1 MTTSLSLSSLFV
13 SIGKWGKGRQG
24 KGSSSS
30 SKSSSGDC
38 PCGNSGV
45 RRLTLSYNHTKVV
58 EKGLETL
65 VAPDIPWKN
74 CYIYAY
80 DSKSDGIDDYFY
92 PKPTQYEGQGESEIN
107 FRRVD
112 PDDGSN
118 VEVDIDWFP
127 HKITNTEV
135 YLVCNGK
142 LSGDGVPMA
151 KWNFHTS
158 CSDDELLGSH
168 GERHGDS
175 SSKSSSSDY
184 VDPTAPPVITS
195 DKLFPLTVTLWA
207 GGMDG
212 YDKDGYV
219 PPNDA
224 AVCTET
230 TNHPTMSPAPSTS
243 MEPTNK
249 SCERPLRDCEQL
261 CDDPFPIDYIPSISR
276 PSGDGHSKS
285 KSGKGKGGKGGKG
298 GSWSWWGSGKGKGG
312 KGKGGSKYKCECD
325 KDKGVRRITFELH
338 EGRMQD
344 CTFYLRSGKNADE
357 RIPMGNCT
365 STEDNKYC
373 EPDGYYYK
381 ADIRPGNYRTVL
393 FAQKYND
400 VLLLIE
406 GKEEFENGDEDKP
419 TQFWKYHTSCSDE
432 ELAGS
437 VGKFVG
443 DNAFLEYYFFVK
455 DWSDSE
461 IVTCNSASVTK
472 HHQWFDHETCIELEE
487 AYFQGRSMCDMSQT
501 TAADLKKNPRFL
513 RHLVKYKDFTKEGPS
528 IELWNGWNLA
538 ASNETCAAD
547 EDDKWAISY
556 EYFQTHV
563 GSKRETGK
571 DYGAD
576 VGTADKV
583 MCTFD
588 NILQKD
594 VATIWM
600 WVNAGDFISE
610 SPYLDFDDSNGYCA
624 LKFTIICGD
633 HGYEPNLATDVR
645 MAPSTQTD
653 FTCREML
660 ALGDHADWNDFKQF
674 GYKNLLKEEGDF
686 KCEVKEGKK
695 YIKKISFK
703 QYFSSSGKVRSKGYR
718 RQMRTL
724 EGSTEV
730 LKTAVATAVP
740 KASAAE
746 SNGIMDMSADSSHDA
761 TQERKLWGTWWG
773 TYSYWHDGGDGHTYD
788 GWWHDSSSDDF
799 EAVED
804 VPGHLTRKWFEDN
817 GEKFQHYKWIVDGP
831 VSNTYENS
839 GCRLGDGTRGNE
851 GSDYDKESK
860 SEDDCRRDCLGDDQ
874 CTGWES
880 SSDGHCEIWRSVIN
894 VHHTDMSSVS
904 GLSCHIKVD
913 EFNTYENS
921 GCRLGD
927 GTKGIEDSDYDKES
941 KSEDEC
947 RLDCLGDDQCT
958 GWESSSNGHCEIWH
972 SDINAHHTDMSSV
985 SGLSCHIKKVDW
997 NVSCERKFSINYR
1010 WEMGDQD
1017 ISSSYRCESEK
1028 DGKKCMEKYDTID
1041 KMHCE
1046 SDGFARIK
1054 IWAYHGS
1061 EKIKDLWDP
1070 DRKCDDNSFGENVSE
1085 WYKDLCQVIVKVKC
1099 RDSCLG
1105 DTRRLDQTY
1114 LASLPEPPDVNEEE
1128 AASFCKYDLPV
1139 EDVRPIVVD
1148 QCSAQASRS
1157 PVSVFSKDGNTVTF
1171 TLSQVWK
1178 ECNAAERYALDWI
1191 AADYVTTSGNL
1202 ECHRMDSIGCGDF
1215 SMLTAKCTDGVAV
1228 IDLYASDSSE
1238 DSPFRQADGSS
1249 LIVPEACYPEGEDSD
1264 ACHFR
1269 YVIDCAPRCE
1279 DVMPKPKSALS
1290 SIKEAFT
1297 SGLFGRK

>member
-1 MTTSLSLSSLFV
+1 M
-13 SIGKWGKGRQG
+13 
-24 KGSSSS
+24 
-30 SKSSSGDC
+30 
-38 PCGNSGV
+38 
-45 RRLTLSYNHTKVV
+45 
-58 EKGLETL
+58 
-65 VAPDIPWKN
+65 APNGIPWTN
-74 CYIYAY
+74 CYVYAY

-92 PKPTQYEGQGESEIN
+92 PKPLRYDGQGEDEFT
-107 FRRVD
+107 FRQVD
-112 PDDGSN
+112 PADGSN
-118 VEVDIDWFP
+118 VEIDIDWFP

-142 LSGDGVPMA
+142 LSGDGLPMA
-151 KWNFHTS
+151 KWNYHTS

-184 VDPTAPPVITS
+184 VDPNAPPVITS
-195 DKLFPLTVTLWA
+195 NKLFPFTVTAWA
-207 GGMDG
+207 GGKDG

-219 PPNDA
+219 PYNDA

-243 MEPTNK
+243 TEPTNK

-276 PSGDGHSKS
+276 PSSDGHSKS

-298 GSWSWWGSGKGKGG
+298 GSSSWWGSGKGKGG

-325 KDKGVRRITFELH
+325 KDRGVRRITFELH
-338 EGRMQD
+338 EGRMEG
-344 CTFYLRSGKNADE
+344 CTFYLRSGKDADE
-357 RIPMGNCT
+357 RIPMGPCT
-365 STEDNKYC
+365 TTNNKYC
-373 EPDGYYYK
+373 ETDGYYYK
-381 ADIRPGNYRTVL
+381 ADIRPGNHRTVL
-393 FAQKYND
+393 FHQKYSD

-406 GKEEFENGDEDKP
+406 GKEKFDNGDINKP
-419 TQFWKYHTSCSDE
+419 ELFWKFHTSCSDE

-437 VGKFVG
+437 GGKFEG
-443 DNAFLEYYFFVK
+443 DDADEEYFFFVK
-455 DWSDSE
+455 DWSDSN
-461 IVTCNSASVTK
+461 IVTCDSASVTK
-472 HHQWFDHETCIELEE
+472 YHQRFDHETCIELDE

-501 TAADLKKNPRFL
+501 TAADLKNNPRFL
-513 RHLVKYKDFTKEGPS
+513 RHLVKYKDFTREGPS

-538 ASNETCAAD
+538 ESNETCATN

-556 EYFQTHV
+556 EYNQTHV
-563 GSKRETGK
+563 ASTRETNK

-576 VGTADKV
+576 MGSADKV
-583 MCTFD
+583 QCTYD
-588 NILQKD
+588 DDHQKD

-600 WVNAGDFISE
+600 WVNAGEDISE
-610 SPYLDFDDSNGYCA
+610 SPYLPFDDSTGYCA

-633 HGYEPNLATDVR
+633 HDYEPNLITDVL

-653 FTCREML
+653 FTCKEML
-660 ALGDHADWNDFKQF
+660 APGDSDDWDDFKKF

-703 QYFSSSGKVRSKGYR
+703 QFFSSSGKVRKDSDR

-724 EGSTEV
+724 EGGSTEV
-730 LKTAVATAVP
+730 KTAVATATP
-740 KASAAE
+740 KATAAE
-746 SNGIMDMSADSSHDA
+746 PIGIMDLSADSSDDA
-761 TQERKLWGTWWG
+761 TQERKLW
-773 TYSYWHDGGDGHTYD
+773 
-788 GWWHDSSSDDF
+788 DSSDF
-799 EAVED
+799 EAVEE
-804 VPGHLTRKWFEDN
+804 VPIQLGRSWFEDN
-817 GEKFQHYKWIVDGP
+817 DENFQHYKWEVH
-831 VSNTYENS
+831 NS
-839 GCRLGDGTRGNE
+839 DDF
-851 GSDYDKESK
+851 SDE
-860 SEDDCRRDCLGDDQ
+860 
-874 CTGWES
+874 
-880 SSDGHCEIWRSVIN
+880 
-894 VHHTDMSSVS
+894 
-904 GLSCHIKVD
+904 
-913 EFNTYENS
+913 
-921 GCRLGD
+921 
-927 GTKGIEDSDYDKES
+927 
-941 KSEDEC
+941 
-947 RLDCLGDDQCT
+947 
-958 GWESSSNGHCEIWH
+958 
-972 SDINAHHTDMSSV
+972 
-985 SGLSCHIKKVDW
+985 W
-997 NVSCERKFSINYR
+997 NVSCERKFSAVYR
-1010 WEMGDQD
+1010 WEKGDQD
-1017 ISSSYRCESEK
+1017 ISSSYHCESEK

-1041 KMHCE
+1041 KMHCDR
-1046 SDGFARIK
+1046 DGYARIK
-1054 IWAYHGS
+1054 IWSYHGPD
-1061 EKIKDLWDP
+1061 KIKDLWDP
-1070 DRKCDDNSFGENVSE
+1070 ERKCDDSSLENGENVSE
-1085 WYKDLCQVIVKVKC
+1085 WYKDLCQVVVKVKC
-1099 RDSCLG
+1099 SDSCLG

-1114 LASLPEPPDVNEEE
+1114 LASLPEPPDVDEEE
-1128 AASFCKYDLPV
+1128 ASSICKYDLPV

-1148 QCSAQASRS
+1148 QCGAEASRS

-1178 ECNAAERYALDWI
+1178 ECNAAERYAVDWI

-1238 DSPFRQADGSS
+1238 DSLFRQADGSS
-1249 LIVPEACYPEGEDSD
+1249 LIVPEACSPDGEDSD